1 MEKSSN
7 GKKNQISNMKN
18 WHKLCSIWSY
28 LRTMSN
34 FLFFFYFFTFFF
46 LSFSYCCYFFP
57 LFFCLFLFFF
67 SSLFFS
73 FSFYFE
79 IRRKNDWLKMKGNKN
94 DKGLNDTTLMSK
106 ESKTQNWWWFFLFF
120 ISIRRWKGNKIDK
133 GH

>member
-1 MEKSSN
+1 MEKKIKSQTWRIDIN
-7 GKKNQISNMKN
+7 CVQYEVISEPC
-18 WHKLCSIWSY
+18 LI
-28 LRTMSN
+28 
-34 FLFFFYFFTFFF
+34 FFFFFYFFTFFF

>member
-34 FLFFFYFFTFFF
+34 FLFFLLFYFLFSFFF
-46 LSFSYCCYFFP
+46 LLL
-57 LFFCLFLFFF
+57 LFFSSFFLPFSFFF